1 MTPLFLD
8 TGFLIALESSDD
20 QHHQAAHRF
29 WRTYLNDPTKL
40 ITTSFIIDEAETFFN
55 ARGHHA
61 KALEIGN
68 YLMTS
73 KTIQLIYI
81 TEEQFVEGWH
91 WLERHQD
98 KRYSLTDCI
107 SFVVMKQLKVKA
119 ALTFD
124 KHFAQAGLQMM
135 P

>member
-1 MTPLFLD
+1 MRQQHFCN
-8 TGFLIALESSDD
+8 AL
-20 QHHQAAHRF
+20 
-29 WRTYLNDPTKL
+29 
-40 ITTSFIIDEAETFFN
+40 
-55 ARGHHA
+55 GHHA

-73 KTIQLIYI
+73 QTIQLIYI
-81 TEEQFVEGWH
+81 TELLFLEGWR

-107 SFVVMKQLKVKA
+107 SFAVMKQLKVKTV
-119 ALTFD
+119 LTFD
-124 KHFAQAGLQMM
+124 KHFAQAGFQMM